1 MKFGCRELLLIVL
14 LLAIPVGAY
23 FWVFEPARENTEK
36 LKTDL
41 EVKSKKMSDLSKA
54 LSGVK
59 DLNAEVDRLSEAI
72 SFFEGKLPD
81 HHQIHKVLEQVT
93 KIADDHRL
101 ETRLFKTLKPK
112 PFAGYN
118 EQPIKMEVYG
128 DFDAYYQFLLSVEK
142 LPRITK
148 IMDMDLKKDLKNEG
162 AMEADFTLS
171 IFFDNKANQ
180 PG

>member
-23 FWVFEPARENTEK
+23 FWVFEPARVNIKK
-36 LKTDL
+36 LETDL
-41 EVKSKKMSDLSKA
+41 EVKSKKMADLNKA
-54 LSGVK
+54 LAGVK
-59 DLNAEVDRLSEAI
+59 DLKAEVDRLSEAI
-72 SFFEGKLPD
+72 SFFESKLPD
-81 HHQIHKVLEQVT
+81 RHQIHKVLQQVT
-93 KIADDHRL
+93 KIAAAHNL

-128 DFDAYYQFLLSVEK
+128 DFDAYYQFLLNVEK

-148 IMDMDLKKDLKNEG
+148 IMDMDLKKDPKNEG
-162 AMEADFTLS
+162 AMEAKFTLS
-171 IFFDNKANQ
+171 IFFDNRSNQ
-180 PG
+180 TG